1 MNSALR
7 HVSILQARIV
17 ALLACVL
24 FIPHVIFAQA
34 TPTDTTKPAPA
45 PHLKELRP
53 GVAMADSLYIPRDTV
68 HGDVDTI
75 VRYTAKDSTVFD
87 VPNKRMILTT
97 DAIVQYQNREMD
109 ANTIV
114 MDFRQNTMT
123 AYSHN
128 FDSVVGATMGLR
140 RKIIRDT
147 NRTKVRGAPKLV
159 DGGTT
164 YEGEVILYNFKTKHG
179 TVQMGTTEMEGGFY
193 YGERIKEVAP
203 QTLFVENGRYTTCD
217 APVPHYYFESP
228 RMKVIMQDQ
237 IFAEP
242 VYLYIA
248 DVPIFALPFGVFPNH
263 GGGRHSGIIAPGYQ
277 TTGDRGYGLT
287 HLGYYEV
294 FSDYFDGRMQSD
306 LFTKGGWNVDA
317 MAEWNKRYLLN
328 GAASLEVNYGKT
340 RQSSVDPYSQTWK
353 LDGNLP
359 NLVLGYETSLTANL
373 HFESNDF
380 YQNNAHTTQDALTQQ
395 VTSGAS
401 FSTSWEDLGIN
412 LGIGYSRSQDLRQ
425 GTYDEESPSL
435 NLSKSTMFP
444 FALAEDNLNPSWIQT
459 TFASTSIGYN
469 LSANRHISHQRTN
482 PTTDDPVD
490 TSTYHTIEEYSV
502 LHSPSISISP
512 KAGHFTF
519 TPSFSYQEAWLFHQ
533 HHRTNLDT
541 AIVYQNAT
549 NTFDTISTYT
559 TTKENGF
566 YRLNTYSAA
575 LNVGTTLYG
584 IANIGAFGLQ
594 AIRHTIIPNISLS
607 YHPDLSYQNYDS
619 FVDPHTHQKVF
630 YNIFDGEPNGS
641 LVGLG
646 KSESMG
652 LSLGNDFEAK
662 VEHQVTKDSSTVDHV
677 KLFHLDANSGYDLNS
692 KIFSNLG
699 LSAYTTIGTLFSLS
713 GNAQY
718 SFYPIDSIGNTLTD
732 HTLLILHKGIVRPLA
747 VSASMSG
754 SFSSATTT
762 EGDNYDSLRRQF
774 NITTP
779 DDERAFML
787 NGSFPGPFVTVPFR
801 PKWNAGYNFNY
812 YQSYSA
818 QGIVH
823 NVTANATLSLSLT
836 KNWSFTTSAGYDL
849 TNKQIVVPEIHVH
862 RDLHC
867 WEMDFSYYPP
877 GSLLSGFNFV
887 IRVKAPQLQD
897 VKLTRQ
903 ESSSVTFQ

>member
-1 MNSALR
+1 MFL
-7 HVSILQARIV
+7 ARIV
-17 ALLACVL
+17 ILAMTLCLTTAVSR
-24 FIPHVIFAQA
+24 AQTGSA
-34 TPTDTTKPAPA
+34 QNKVDTSKKAA
-45 PHLKELRP
+45 KLKELRP
-53 GVAMADSLYIPRDTV
+53 GIALADSLYIPLDST
-68 HGDVDTI
+68 HADVDTI
-75 VRYTAKDSTVFD
+75 VRYSAKDSTVFD
-87 VPNKRMILTT
+87 VPNKRMILTN
-97 DAIVQYQNREMD
+97 DAVVQYQNREMS
-109 ANTIV
+109 AHTIV
-114 MDFRQNTMT
+114 MDFQQNTMT
-123 AYSHN
+123 AYSQN
-128 FDSVVGATMGLR
+128 VDSVLAATLGLR

-147 NRTKVRGAPKLV
+147 SRTKVRGAPKLTD
-159 DGGTT
+159 DGTV
-164 YEGEVILYNFKTKHG
+164 YEGEVIVYNFKTKHG
-179 TVQMGTTEMEGGFY
+179 TVQMGTTQLEGGFY
-193 YGERIKEVAP
+193 YGEKIKQVAP
-203 QTLFVENGRYTTCD
+203 STLFVQNGRYTTCD

-242 VYLYIA
+242 VYLYVA

-277 TTGDRGYGLT
+277 TTGERGYGLT

-294 FSDYFDGRMQSD
+294 FSDYFDGRIQTDM
-306 LFTKGGWNVDA
+306 FTKGGWNIDA

-328 GAASLEVNYGKT
+328 GAASVEVNYGKT
-340 RQSSVDPYSQTWK
+340 RQNSVDPYSQTWK

-380 YQNNAHTTQDALTQQ
+380 YQNNAHSTQDALTQN

-401 FSTSWEDLGIN
+401 FNTSWEDLGIN

-425 GTYDEESPSL
+425 KTYDEESPSL

-444 FALAEDNLNPSWIQT
+444 FAISEGNLNPSWLET
-459 TFASTSIGYN
+459 SAASTAIGYSLN
-469 LSANRHISHQRTN
+469 ANRHLTHQRN
-482 PTTDDPVD
+482 APSTDLPVD
-490 TSTYHTIEEYSV
+490 TSTYYSTEQYSV
-502 LHSPSISISP
+502 MHNPSISISP
-512 KAGHFTF
+512 KFGHFTVS
-519 TPSFSYQEAWLFHQ
+519 PSFSYQEAWLFHQ
-533 HHRTNLDT
+533 HLRSKFDT
-541 AIVYQNAT
+541 AIVYQRAS
-549 NTFDTISTYT
+549 NTFDTISTYAT
-559 TTKENGF
+559 SKENGF

-594 AIRHTIIPNISLS
+594 AIRHTVIPNVSFS
-607 YHPDLSYQNYDS
+607 YHPDLSNQNYRWYI
-619 FVDPHTHQKVF
+619 DPHTHDTVY
-630 YNIFDGEPNGS
+630 YNVFDGEPNGG
-641 LVGLG
+641 LVGRG

-662 VEHQVTKDSSTVDHV
+662 IEHVVTKDSSTVDHV
-677 KLFHLDANSGYDLNS
+677 KLFHLDASSGYDLNT

-713 GNAQY
+713 GNAQF
-718 SFYPIDSIGNTLTD
+718 SFYPIDSVGNTLTN
-732 HTLLILHKGIVRPLA
+732 HTLLILHQGILRPLY
-747 VSASMSG
+747 VSGGVSG
-754 SFSSATTT
+754 SFASATTT

-774 NITTP
+774 KIQTP

-787 NGSFPGPFVTVPFR
+787 NGSFPGPFVTMPFR
-801 PKWNAGYNFNY
+801 PNWNVGYNFNY
-812 YQSYSA
+812 NQSYSA
-818 QGIVH
+818 QGIQH
-823 NVTANATLSLSLT
+823 NITANATLSLSLT
-836 KNWSFTTSAGYDL
+836 KNWSFTTAAGYDL
-849 TNKQIVVPEIHVH
+849 TNKQITVPEIHVH